1 MSTLTATNPSTL
13 GGTPG
18 FLDQS
23 PIPLYIG
30 GRWQPA
36 RSGQTIDVLQPSD
49 GSHLATVSGAAEAD
63 VDAAVKAAWAA
74 FPQWAGMPANDRAV
88 LLHRL
93 ADAIDKHTEEIA
105 RLESLDVG
113 KPLNAARNFDVPFAS
128 QAYRYFAD
136 ISVHVRRSEP
146 IGLKGIEARQI
157 RVPYGPCG
165 FIVPWN
171 FPFVLF
177 AWGAAPALA
186 AGNTVIVKPAE
197 LTPLTSLFMARL
209 AEEVGIPK
217 GVINVIPGLGETA
230 GKALANHTGIKR
242 MSFTGS
248 PEVGK
253 MVAEACGRNLVP
265 CKLELGGKGAAVVF
279 DDVDVKSTAQA
290 LAGSITMNSG
300 QVCCTATRWMVHE
313 KIYDQLI
320 SEASA
325 ALKQTKIGPGTKED
339 TEMGPVVSETQ
350 RSRVLG
356 YLEKGTKQG
365 AKFILEGGPAT
376 VPGHEKGFYVKPALL
391 TGPADNVCNREE
403 IFGPVAY
410 VLPFKDEETV
420 VADVNSSPYG
430 LANSVWSGDLNRANR
445 VAERMVAGNSWINAH
460 NVFAYGLPYP
470 GANLSGMGGGVNSP
484 ETFYDYLRHQTIA
497 RPLV

>member
-1 MSTLTATNPSTL
+1 MSTVTAAKPSRISS
-13 GGTPG
+13 
-18 FLDQS
+18 FLNQS

-36 RSGQTIDVLQPSD
+36 KDGKTIQVLAPSD
-49 GSHLATVSGAAEAD
+49 GTQLATVSGASGAD
-63 VDAAVKAAWAA
+63 VDAAVEAAWAA
-74 FPQWAGMPANDRAV
+74 FPQWAGLAPNDRSV

-93 ADAIDKHTEEIA
+93 ADAIDQHSEEIA
-105 RLESLDVG
+105 QLESLDVG
-113 KPLNAARNFDVPFAS
+113 KPLSAARNFDVPFAS
-128 QAYRYFAD
+128 QAYRYYAD

-146 IGLKGIEARQI
+146 IGLKGIEARQL

-186 AGNTVIVKPAE
+186 AGNTIVLKPAE
-197 LTPLTSLFMARL
+197 LTPLTSLFMGRL
-209 AEEVGIPK
+209 AEEVGFPK
-217 GVINVIPGLGETA
+217 GVINVVPGLGETA
-230 GKALANHTGIKR
+230 GAALSRHTRIKR

-253 MVAEACGRNLVP
+253 MVAEACGRNLIP

-279 DDVDVKSTAQA
+279 DDVDVKSTATA
-290 LAGSITMNSG
+290 LANAITLNTG

-313 KIYDQLI
+313 KIYDQLV
-320 SEASA
+320 SEAA
-325 ALKQTKIGPGTKED
+325 AVLKNTKIGPGIEES
-339 TEMGPVVSETQ
+339 TEMGPLVSDTQ

-356 YLEKGTKQG
+356 YLEKGMKQG
-365 AKFILEGGPAT
+365 GKLLLEGGPAK
-376 VPGHEKGFYVKPALL
+376 VPGHEGGYFVKPALL
-391 TGPADNVCNREE
+391 TGPKDNVCNREE

-410 VLPFKDEETV
+410 VVPFKDEEAV
-420 VADVNSSPYG
+420 IQDVNSSPYG
-430 LANSVWSGDLNRANR
+430 LANSVWSSDLNRANR
-445 VAERMVAGNSWINAH
+445 VAERLVAGNSWINAH

-470 GANLSGMGGGVNSP
+470 GANLSGIGGGVNSP

-497 RPLV
+497 RPLG